1 MSAGSKAPSLGSAEA
16 KSSSAQPTVG
26 SVGTLNTENTGSP
39 KIPHKGLSDSINN
52 NSDKKQGDEKQG
64 DDSNVESKSRDSAAE
79 KLAFED
85 AVEVDADLESEEC
98 VFYKAR
104 LYPRSHL
111 LPQNI
116 TPLNILHM
124 FNLCYVP

>member
-1 MSAGSKAPSLGSAEA
+1 MS
-16 KSSSAQPTVG
+16 
-26 SVGTLNTENTGSP
+26 TLNTENTGSP

-52 NSDKKQGDEKQG
+52 NSDEKQG